1 MSDGGK
7 WVLNKKACE
16 FYGVSGN
23 TLRRWAE
30 DGKVIHKRVPSG
42 NRVYFIRKGNS
53 EEHKENGKSDYIY
66 TRVSSSKQKDDLE
79 RQCKMLQDKFPNHTI
94 IKDVGSGLNY
104 KRKGLL
110 KLMENSNKGLV
121 KSIVISSKDRLCRF
135 GFELLEWQFLQNNT
149 RLVVLEQIDK
159 TPEQEFTEDILAILQ
174 VFACRWNGKRRYSL
188 KNKESTI
195 EIDVNSERNIGNV
208 GKAQ

>member
-1 MSDGGK
+1 MSDEGK
-7 WVLNKKACE
+7 WVLNRKACE

-30 DGKVIHKRVPSG
+30 NGKVIYKRVPSG
-42 NRVYFIRKGNS
+42 NRVYFIHKTNS
-53 EEHKENGKSDYIY
+53 VQHQESGKSDYIY

-79 RQCKMLQDKFPNHTI
+79 RQCTMLQDKFPNHTI
-94 IKDVGSGLNY
+94 IKDIGSGLNY

-110 KLMENSNKGLV
+110 KLMEKSNKGLV
-121 KSIVISSKDRLCRF
+121 KSVVISSKDRLCRF

-174 VFACRWNGKRRYSL
+174 VFACRWNGKRRYTL

-195 EIDVNSERNIGNV
+195 KVDVNPEKSINNV
-208 GKAQ
+208 VSS